1 MLEVAALQDDA
12 LRRSGTDDE
21 VVGSVG
27 EGRGR
32 SQGERGL
39 AATGEEEENVKHFY
53 KSACLTAQTR
63 WTLPYLSRLG
73 ATLFRGLM

>member
-1 MLEVAALQDDA
+1 MLEVAALEDDA

-39 AATGEEEENVKHFY
+39 AATGQEEENVSKW
-53 KSACLTAQTR
+53 LR
-63 WTLPYLSRLG
+63 RLHV
-73 ATLFRGLM
+73 

>member
-1 MLEVAALQDDA
+1 MLEVATLQDDA

-39 AATGEEEENVKHFY
+39 TATREEEDNVKQR
-53 KSACLTAQTR
+53 S
-63 WTLPYLSRLG
+63 
-73 ATLFRGLM
+73 